1 MYNLFMNMFNSASH
15 LVDLGRRQDVVPGHR
30 ESPSIE
36 PVDEIT
42 SIENNNI
49 DPELDILE
57 TEFGSLTK
65 GKTIEIG
72 LHRLLELIPR
82 ERRKA
87 DAYKGLKSKLSKLGV
102 EFIIT
107 SRHPKNFNNHEDFK
121 NQEIERR

>member
-1 MYNLFMNMFNSASH
+1 MYTLFINMLNSASH
-15 LVDLGRRQDVVPGHR
+15 LVDMGRRQDVIPEHQ

-36 PVDEIT
+36 PVNEKT
-42 SIENNNI
+42 SIEKSNI

-57 TEFGSLTK
+57 KEFGLLTR
-65 GKTIEIG
+65 GKTIEID

-102 EFIIT
+102 EFVIT
-107 SRHPKNFNNHEDFK
+107 SRHPKNLNGHENNQK
-121 NQEIERR
+121 KER